1 MRGTM
6 CLRMLALCG
15 LLCAMM
21 MMATPARA
29 QLQQAQVV
37 FVCEHGNVKSLIA
50 STLFNQAAHA
60 RGLRFRSISR
70 GVRPEAG
77 VPAKIADELKKE
89 GANVRQFKPTAL
101 AQADVSSANRVV
113 AIGIDLAEFHPGPTT
128 IMESWADVPPA
139 SVDYAASRAVLL
151 RHIDA
156 LLDTLQDTTSS
167 RGVP

>member
-89 GANVRQFKPTAL
+89 GA
-101 AQADVSSANRVV
+101 QADVSSANRIV

-128 IMESWADVPPA
+128 IMENWADVPPA